1 MLGMI
6 ICISTLFIKPGKSVM
21 PELLSCW
28 NLAFLSLASYDLRW
42 MGNKSDLL
50 HRMASCRPEG
60 GSSMLLLAIMLG
72 PPKVL
77 TRPLGTVQGHRS
89 PASLK
94 QGGREPTL
102 ARAGALC
109 ISPHSIPRQSSQVR
123 LTSPVHGGETKTA
136 KPPRREANALD
147 PSHL

>member
-1 MLGMI
+1 MMI
-6 ICISTLFIKPGKSVM
+6 RISTLFIKQGKSVM

-28 NLAFLSLASYDLRW
+28 NPALLSLASYDLRW

-50 HRMASCRPEG
+50 HRTASCRPKG
-60 GSSMLLLAIMLG
+60 GSPMLLLAIMLG

-77 TRPLGTVQGHRS
+77 TGPLGTVQGQRS

-102 ARAGALC
+102 ARAGTLS
-109 ISPHSIPRQSSQVR
+109 IFPHSIPRQASKVR
-123 LTSPVHGGETKTA
+123 LTSPVQRGETRTA
-136 KPPRREANALD
+136 KPPRREANAPD